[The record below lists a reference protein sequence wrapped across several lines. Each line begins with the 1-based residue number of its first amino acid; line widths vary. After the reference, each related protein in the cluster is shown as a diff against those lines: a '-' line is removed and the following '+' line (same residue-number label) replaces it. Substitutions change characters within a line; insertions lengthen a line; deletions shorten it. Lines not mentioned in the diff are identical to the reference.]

1 MWCKYEQIVFKRT
14 VKRLIV
20 VIIIHLRILL
30 KESYIALKIDILLQ
44 YIT

>member
-1 MWCKYEQIVFKRT
+1 MWHKYEQIVIKRT

-20 VIIIHLRILL
+20 VIILHLRISL
-30 KESYIALKIDILLQ
+30 KEGYIVLKIDMLLQ